1 MNAGQR
7 RERYVSH
14 AQARRIYDL
23 IGRHQDSRLL
33 SERRALERLVEL
45 CAFEDAHAVFE
56 FGCGTGRF
64 AARLLRTHL
73 PDDCRYV
80 AVDVSPRM
88 VELARA
94 ALAEWPERARVD
106 LTDGSPQLRPAD
118 GEFDRFICTYV
129 LDLLSPDDTETL
141 LAEAHRI
148 LRPSGLLCLASLTFG
163 ATPSARLL
171 TSLWRRAWEVR
182 PWLVGGCRPVAL
194 TGMLPARSWAVR
206 HRMTAYAHSLSSEV
220 LVAERLELPPMP
232 RPGRA

>member
-1 MNAGQR
+1 MSADQLS
-7 RERYVSH
+7 ERYVSH

-33 SERRALERLVEL
+33 SERRALDRLVEL
-45 CAFEDAHAVFE
+45 CALEEAHAVFE

-73 PDDCRYV
+73 QGDCRYV
-80 AVDVSPRM
+80 AVDVSPKM
-88 VELARA
+88 VDLARA
-94 ALAEWPERARVD
+94 ALAKWPERARAD
-106 LTDGSPQLRPAD
+106 PTDGSPQLQATD
-118 GEFDRFICTYV
+118 GDFDRFICTYV
-129 LDLLSPDDTETL
+129 LDLLSPDDTDTL

-148 LRPSGLLCLASLTFG
+148 LRPGGLLCLASLTFG

-194 TGMLPARSWAVR
+194 TEVLAAPSWAVL
-206 HRMTAYAHSLSSEV
+206 HRTTVDAHALSSEV
-220 LVAERLELPPMP
+220 LVAER
-232 RPGRA
+232 R